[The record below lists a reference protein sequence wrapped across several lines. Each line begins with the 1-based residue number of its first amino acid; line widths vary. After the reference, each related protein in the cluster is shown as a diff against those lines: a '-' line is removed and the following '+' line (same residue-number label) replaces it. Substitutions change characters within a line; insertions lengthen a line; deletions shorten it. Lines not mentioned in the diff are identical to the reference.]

1 MSSTASPATNPAV
14 RAEPGGHERGDHRP
28 LSRPGRGPRRA
39 RPVHDEGRSRLA
51 QLHQDPQGRRARWR
65 PSPGSSRPVT
75 VAHCGP
81 VLKGEF
87 ARTVNMTA
95 VLTGWTFT
103 RSIRNNAEK
112 HIISAPGAAVDAI
125 PPPRAGHGLRQRVGI
140 HQPRRGAVGREP
152 GHLLPPA
159 RAPTGRTTRP
169 PSRPEKQPR
178 GAPLR
183 LPATATDADAERQVP
198 GRLWELVDI
207 RVNFLTPTRKP
218 IGWGAGRTGRR
229 KHLRAGP
236 AHPQAGCWTPTP

>member
-1 MSSTASPATNPAV
+1 MDLHPLDPRASPT
-14 RAEPGGHERGDHRP
+14 
-28 LSRPGRGPRRA
+28 RR
-39 RPVHDEGRSRLA
+39 
-51 QLHQDPQGRRARWR
+51 
-65 PSPGSSRPVT
+65 
-75 VAHCGP
+75 
-81 VLKGEF
+81 
-87 ARTVNMTA
+87 
-95 VLTGWTFT
+95 
-103 RSIRNNAEK
+103 
-112 HIISAPGAAVDAI
+112 IISAPGAAVDAI
-125 PPPRAGHGLRQRVGI
+125 PFPVLGMDFDNGSEFTGHGVVRWAGN
-140 HQPRRGAVGREP
+140 P

-236 AHPQAGCWTPTP
+236 AHPWTGCWTPTP